1 MGEGDAQ
8 YSQLA
13 GWVAEWQRR
22 PTDSPRSSGETLL
35 WIDRACLPPGNVSV
49 GLTCLPIFVAGSRR
63 LLVLA
68 GSTYS
73 SRLWCAMELW
83 MFVQMGDAANI
94 DVRMVVNENE
104 QASDVQRS
112 LSHFDASKA
121 QCLLEDDR
129 HRLLGAIEASFG
141 TSGPFNTLVRKLFAE
156 RLDVGETIL

>member
-13 GWVAEWQRR
+13 SWVAEWQRR

-68 GSTYS
+68 GTTYS

-83 MFVQMGDAANI
+83 MFVQMEVAC
-94 DVRMVVNENE
+94 E
-104 QASDVQRS
+104 QLRNNLLTHFGPCYLRVLHRS
-112 LSHFDASKA
+112 LVLSELFWAARVLITNSYWGVLARGCTFEPRTTSPAS
-121 QCLLEDDR
+121 
-129 HRLLGAIEASFG
+129 
-141 TSGPFNTLVRKLFAE
+141 TMT
-156 RLDVGETIL
+156 

>member
-1 MGEGDAQ
+1 
-8 YSQLA
+8 
-13 GWVAEWQRR
+13 
-22 PTDSPRSSGETLL
+22 
-35 WIDRACLPPGNVSV
+35 
-49 GLTCLPIFVAGSRR
+49 
-63 LLVLA
+63 
-68 GSTYS
+68 
-73 SRLWCAMELW
+73 